1 MDQEKQK
8 ILFING
14 HLNAGGVERSLVD
27 VLRHMDYTKYAV
39 DLLLLEDTGD
49 YASVLPSEVKV
60 LFRDIHH
67 TYGSFASSIRRC
79 IVAHDWMCLRLRFL
93 FLLQK
98 FFGACALKRVA
109 TILLG
114 KHHYDCVIGFR
125 PGICSDLA
133 AYSVQTDRKITW
145 WHHGEFNVDCATY
158 GNMCSKMNAV
168 AVVSQ
173 SCKAMLQ
180 EKLPELESKLVCIPN
195 MLDAV
200 AIGQK
205 AGNSPYTGD
214 MLHIVSVGRLAPEK
228 HFENIIP
235 VAKMLRD
242 MSTDFVWHIVGD
254 GSEQA
259 RLESLIVEND
269 LKDHVIL
276 EGSKANP
283 YPYMKY
289 ADLFVHPSYIE
300 SQGLTVLEAMALG
313 VPCVVTKSRGPCEF
327 IEDGVNGLLTE
338 QSPESLAEEVL
349 AILND
354 KKLYQHIKENTK
366 CPEQFGPERVIKQIE
381 TMIDGE
387 M

>member
-1 MDQEKQK
+1 MRFKK
-8 ILFING
+8 RILFING

-49 YASVLPSEVKV
+49 YASELPSEVKV

-276 EGSKANP
+276 EGSKTNP

-289 ADLFVHPSYIE
+289 ADLFVHPSYVE
-300 SQGLTVLEAMALG
+300 SHGLTVLEAMALD

-366 CPEQFGPERVIKQIE
+366 CPVQFGPERVIKQIE

>member
-1 MDQEKQK
+1 MRFKK
-8 ILFING
+8 RILFING

-49 YASVLPSEVKV
+49 YASELPSEVKV

-276 EGSKANP
+276 EGSKTNP

-289 ADLFVHPSYIE
+289 ADLFVHPSYVE
-300 SQGLTVLEAMALG
+300 SHGLTVLEAMALD

-327 IEDGVNGLLTE
+327 IKDGVNGLLTE

>member
-1 MDQEKQK
+1 MKR

-14 HLNAGGVERSLVD
+14 HLNTGGVERSLVD
-27 VLRHMDYTKYAV
+27 ILKHMDYTKYAV
-39 DLLLLEDTGD
+39 DLLLLEDIGD
-49 YASVLPSEVKV
+49 YASELPSEVHV
-60 LFRDIHH
+60 LFRDLHN
-67 TYGSFASSIRRC
+67 TYGGFASSVRRC
-79 IVAHDWMCLRLRFL
+79 IAARDWMCLRLRMR
-93 FLLQK
+93 FLLRK
-98 FFGACALKRVA
+98 ILGSRALEPA
-109 TILLG
+109 AILLLG
-114 KHHYDCVIGFR
+114 EHHYDCVIGFR
-125 PGICSDLA
+125 SGICSDLA
-133 AYSVQTDRKITW
+133 AYSVQANRKITW
-145 WHHGEFNVDCATY
+145 WHHGEFNVDRAAY
-158 GNMCSKMNAV
+158 GDMCSKMDAV

-173 SCKAMLQ
+173 SCKEMLQ
-180 EKLPELESKLVCIPN
+180 GQLPELADKLACIPN
-195 MLDAV
+195 MLDTE
-200 AIGQK
+200 AIEQK
-205 AGNSPYTGD
+205 AVNSPYTGD
-214 MLHIVSVGRLAPEK
+214 LLHIVSVGRLAPEK

-235 VAKMLRD
+235 IAKTLRA

-254 GSEQA
+254 GSEHA
-259 RLESLIVEND
+259 RLESLIAEND

-283 YPYMKY
+283 YSYMKY

-313 VPCVVTKSRGPCEF
+313 VPCVVTKSLGPCEF

-366 CPEQFGPERVIKQIE
+366 CPEQFSPERVMKQIE

-387 M
+387 R